1 MKFGVYH
8 LIWAPPLNDAE
19 FPALVER
26 ARRAGAEVLEIA
38 ASRDPFP
45 IHAGR
50 ARRVLQDAG
59 LEGTLVTTVS
69 PEQDI
74 GSEDPSARR
83 RGEEHLARYLGTA
96 EDLGS
101 AILAGPLYGPVWNPA
116 LLSAQER
123 ASRWGRCVESLA
135 RLGERAQNHGV
146 RIAIEPLS
154 RFHTS
159 FLNTTA
165 DGLRLVEEVG
175 HPAVGLLLDTF
186 QMNIEEKRLG
196 DAIRRSGR
204 RLFHLHASENDRG
217 TPGSG
222 HVDWEAVRDALRETG
237 YDGRIVIE
245 AFNPEVPQLA
255 EFLKVWRPLETD
267 QDTLAREG
275 LRFLRALF
283 A

>member
-8 LIWAPPLNDAE
+8 LIWAPPLTDAE

-38 ASRDPFP
+38 ASRDTFP
-45 IHAGR
+45 LHAR
-50 ARRVLQDAG
+50 SARQVLQAAG

-69 PEQDI
+69 PETDI
-74 GSEDPSARR
+74 GSEDASVRR

-96 EDLGS
+96 EELGS
-101 AILAGPLYGPVWNPA
+101 AILAGPLYGPVWNPT
-116 LLSAQER
+116 LLSAGER
-123 ASRWGRCVESLA
+123 ASRRGRCIEGLA
-135 RLGERAQNHGV
+135 RLGERAQNHGA

-159 FLNTTA
+159 FLNTAA

-196 DAIRRSGR
+196 DAIRLADGGSFTSTLR
-204 RLFHLHASENDRG
+204 RTTAAPRGADTWTG
-217 TPGSG
+217 TPCAMRCAISATTGGSSS
-222 HVDWEAVRDALRETG
+222 
-237 YDGRIVIE
+237 
-245 AFNPEVPQLA
+245 
-255 EFLKVWRPLETD
+255 RPSIRRT
-267 QDTLAREG
+267 RSS
-275 LRFLRALF
+275 RSS
-283 A
+283 